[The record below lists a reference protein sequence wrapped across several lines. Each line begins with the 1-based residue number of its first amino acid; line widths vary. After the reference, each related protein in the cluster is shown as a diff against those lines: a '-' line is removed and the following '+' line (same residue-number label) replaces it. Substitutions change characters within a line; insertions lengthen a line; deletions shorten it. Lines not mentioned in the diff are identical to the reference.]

1 MRKYLSIL
9 SMLFTVLI
17 YSQSD
22 VRIDESSKKM
32 QYGFSTKLV
41 FDLGFRNHSNVR
53 IGFSTG
59 IGFQTYSSNITSL
72 NFEYSILKGGLGA
85 FNNKWSSYFVIAPHF
100 CQAVDLTNSSN
111 PNGFLQNNQ
120 PLYYFTDLVTPAL
133 LNPYKKSFSIGANFI
148 HFVNRRIPY
157 KWQRVAH
164 LGIKFNNV
172 QLVYN
177 NDGGALMKIWGDK
190 EDRYFT
196 GTGFLR
202 IQLDKN
208 EGINNIGL
216 SFYKFT
222 GYKPM
227 SFEVSDEL
235 LFSSVD
241 YIDPKQNLFN
251 KGFWSLQVGNSKYG
265 EIFLRYNN
273 PRNIKEV
280 QNFIH
285 YNMGFGYHQNPE
297 DNFFTIGGS
306 INNGQTNIPGK

>member
-1 MRKYLSIL
+1 
-9 SMLFTVLI
+9 
-17 YSQSD
+17 
-22 VRIDESSKKM
+22 M
-32 QYGFSTKLV
+32 QYGFSTRLV
-41 FDLGFRNHSNVR
+41 YDIGFRNHSNVR

-100 CQAVDLTNSSN
+100 CQAIDMTDSSN
-111 PNGFLQNNQ
+111 SNEIVQNYQ
-120 PLYYFTDLVTPAL
+120 PLYYFTDLVTPSL

-148 HFVNRRIPY
+148 YFLNTRMTHR
-157 KWQRVAH
+157 WQRVAH
-164 LGIKFNNV
+164 LGIKYNEA

-177 NDGGALMKIWGDK
+177 NDGGALLKIWGDR

-196 GTGFLR
+196 GSGYLKVR
-202 IQLDKN
+202 LKDYVA
-208 EGINNIGL
+208 INDFGV

-222 GYKPM
+222 GYYPM

-235 LFSSVD
+235 LYSSVD
-241 YIDPKQNLFN
+241 YIDPKQYYFN
-251 KGFWSLQVGNSKYG
+251 KGFWSFQIGNSKYG
-265 EIFLRYNN
+265 DLFLRYNN
-273 PRNIKEV
+273 PRDIQEV

-297 DNFFTIGGS
+297 DSFFTIGGS
-306 INNGQTNIPGK
+306 LNNSQTNIPGK